1 MIRFIGRWVADCL
14 ELIFMLAGA
23 LLFMQVPAVTHTY
36 AVALQQVA
44 QDARRDIDQRE
55 ANARQYYHLPPDA
68 GDAVVIRAL
77 RPVEP
82 SNAEALQ
89 QSVSNAAMFSD
100 TQARIG
106 AAWVL
111 DQPITAVWDAVQRPD
126 PAKLAVLR
134 TSLDTYVPQIALG
147 LAAAVYGIA
156 GLLIGGLLGHSLSAV
171 PGAVTGSRR
180 SRRTA

>member
-106 AAWVL
+106 AASG
-111 DQPITAVWDAVQRPD
+111 
-126 PAKLAVLR
+126 
-134 TSLDTYVPQIALG
+134 TST
-147 LAAAVYGIA
+147 
-156 GLLIGGLLGHSLSAV
+156 
-171 PGAVTGSRR
+171 SR
-180 SRRTA
+180 